1 MSTPNDDDRGRRSV
15 SRRTFLKGTAMG
27 LGASAF
33 GGLLAACGSAPAPAT
48 SATSA
53 ATAAAAGGAA
63 PNATGAAAAPPAA
76 APATSAATLRFVTNH
91 GESDLPLFKTVLDN
105 FRAQHPEITID
116 HLNIAAGEEFYTS
129 IQTQGVGGNLPDV
142 WYVRTFDVA
151 PYASRNWLVPLDE
164 YVTRDANEVKRDDFW
179 PAQVAQMTYQGKLYT
194 LPYDFSD
201 WGIYYNRTMF
211 EAEGVPLPTD
221 DMTWDDIFGL
231 AERFVKKEGGN
242 QTRWGMTTFS
252 AGWLMWGTLESFGGK
267 LFSDDFKKS
276 LINSPENIQ
285 TYKKFYDMA
294 VRGVTPLPGATPQG
308 VDPFAGGLVAMK
320 SEGSWATNST
330 RDAVGDRFK
339 WDVVK
344 IPKGSTGKR
353 FITPAGGAWGI
364 AATSKFPDQ
373 AWTFMKFLASTESI
387 NIMVAEPVRSVPGR
401 QSSASAWEKAVASG
415 GLPPQ
420 NAKIFPT
427 MLQEDAIS
435 VSYPAFWK
443 EFDQI
448 WTQRAGG
455 IFTGTPVEEALATM
469 EAEVNELLQRP
480 S

>member
-1 MSTPNDDDRGRRSV
+1 
-15 SRRTFLKGTAMG
+15 
-27 LGASAF
+27 
-33 GGLLAACGSAPAPAT
+33 
-48 SATSA
+48 
-53 ATAAAAGGAA
+53 
-63 PNATGAAAAPPAA
+63 
-76 APATSAATLRFVTNH
+76 
-91 GESDLPLFKTVLDN
+91 
-105 FRAQHPEITID
+105 
-116 HLNIAAGEEFYTS
+116 
-129 IQTQGVGGNLPDV
+129 
-142 WYVRTFDVA
+142 
-151 PYASRNWLVPLDE
+151 
-164 YVTRDANEVKRDDFW
+164 
-179 PAQVAQMTYQGKLYT
+179 
-194 LPYDFSD
+194 
-201 WGIYYNRTMF
+201 
-211 EAEGVPLPTD
+211 
-221 DMTWDDIFGL
+221 
-231 AERFVKKEGGN
+231 
-242 QTRWGMTTFS
+242 
-252 AGWLMWGTLESFGGK
+252 
-267 LFSDDFKKS
+267 
-276 LINSPENIQ
+276 
-285 TYKKFYDMA
+285 
-294 VRGVTPLPGATPQG
+294 
-308 VDPFAGGLVAMK
+308 MK